1 MNNILDYVKPLVD
14 TIYKRE
20 PDYDNDIVV
29 QPNEILIKETGRFS
43 RVYVI
48 TLTENGLFN
57 IGKYY
62 YYFGEYGELYR
73 ETIVNYKGKTYY
85 ANWYGV
91 VDIKDEEVTP

>member
-29 QPNEILIKETGRFS
+29 QPNGILIKETGRFS

-48 TLTENGLFN
+48 TLTKNGLFN
-57 IGKYY
+57 IVIRYDNGTMD
-62 YYFGEYGELYR
+62 FER
-73 ETIVNYKGKTYY
+73 ETIGQ
-85 ANWYGV
+85 V
-91 VDIKDEEVTP
+91 VDLVLE

>member
-48 TLTENGLFN
+48 TLTENGLLISSLTSMIASWN
-57 IGKYY
+57 SNAKPSH
-62 YYFGEYGELYR
+62 
-73 ETIVNYKGKTYY
+73 K
-85 ANWYGV
+85 
-91 VDIKDEEVTP
+91 

>member
-29 QPNEILIKETGRFS
+29 QPNKILIKETGRFS

-57 IGKYY
+57 IVIRYDNGIMD
-62 YYFGEYGELYR
+62 FER
-73 ETIVNYKGKTYY
+73 ETIGQ
-85 ANWYGV
+85 V
-91 VDIKDEEVTP
+91 VDLVLE

>member
-14 TIYKRE
+14 TIYKCE

-57 IGKYY
+57 IVIRYDNGIMD
-62 YYFGEYGELYR
+62 FER
-73 ETIVNYKGKTYY
+73 ETIGQ
-85 ANWYGV
+85 V
-91 VDIKDEEVTP
+91 VDLVLE